1 MHVAC
6 TCTKRK
12 PHLLPF
18 HSRYI
23 AENNM
28 MIISLRAAPIIR
40 TLRRHNMS
48 SSTKDKWP
56 TVHPEKHRL
65 HYQQEIIRRD
75 KLLPPPPSTLS
86 TMIKTK
92 VSPDSVPEPTKQQL
106 RIVALHQSIPFVG
119 FGIMDNGILILSG
132 EAIDMYLGVKL
143 GISTMCAAALGNII
157 SDLAGVALGTM
168 IEDAVVKWSK
178 KIEQITNGRIRLPPM
193 PKLTYDQR
201 NLRSVRFSTQMGCAV
216 GLTIGCILGMFP
228 LLFFPDVHHKAA
240 ADNDDGGN
248 NTSVHDI
255 QSENERLKAEVT
267 LLRGKFKTLAKE
279 KQDAIWDKG
288 Y

>member
-1 MHVAC
+1 MMLKSLIVAPTPRSC
-6 TCTKRK
+6 CR
-12 PHLLPF
+12 
-18 HSRYI
+18 S
-23 AENNM
+23 
-28 MIISLRAAPIIR
+28 
-40 TLRRHNMS
+40 TLRILQQQMS
-48 SSTKDKWP
+48 SSKEKWP
-56 TVHPEKHRL
+56 TIHPKKQRL
-65 HYQQEIIRRD
+65 QYQQEVIRRD
-75 KLLPPPPSTLS
+75 KLLPPPPSTLA
-86 TMIKTK
+86 TMVKTK
-92 VSPDSVPEPTKQQL
+92 VSPDSVSEPTKEQL
-106 RIVALHQSIPFVG
+106 RIVALHQAIPFVG
-119 FGIMDNGILILSG
+119 FGFMDNSILLLSG

-157 SDLAGVALGTM
+157 SDLAGVALGTV

-178 KIEQITNGRIRLPPM
+178 KLEQVTNGRIRLPPM

-228 LLFFPDVHHKAA
+228 LLFFPEVHHNNC
-240 ADNDDGGN
+240 DNDANNGTSHGGN
-248 NTSVHDI
+248 DVVSSSSLQEF

>member
-1 MHVAC
+1 MML
-6 TCTKRK
+6 KS
-12 PHLLPF
+12 P
-18 HSRYI
+18 I
-23 AENNM
+23 APTQR
-28 MIISLRAAPIIR
+28 ICCRS
-40 TLRRHNMS
+40 TLRILRRQMS
-48 SSTKDKWP
+48 SSSKNKDKWP
-56 TVHPEKHRL
+56 IIHPKKQRL
-65 HYQQEIIRRD
+65 QYQQEVIRRD
-75 KLLPPPPSTLS
+75 KLLPPPPSTLA
-86 TMIKTK
+86 TMVKTK
-92 VSPDSVPEPTKQQL
+92 VSPDSVPEPTKEQL
-106 RIVALHQSIPFVG
+106 RIVALHQAIPFVG
-119 FGIMDNGILILSG
+119 FGFMDNSILLLSG

-157 SDLAGVALGTM
+157 SDLAGVALGTV

-178 KIEQITNGRIRLPPM
+178 KLEQVTNGRIRLPPM

-228 LLFFPDVHHKAA
+228 LLFFPEVHHNC
-240 ADNDDGGN
+240 DNDANNGTSNGGN
-248 NTSVHDI
+248 DDVVSSSSLQVF

>member
-1 MHVAC
+1 
-6 TCTKRK
+6 
-12 PHLLPF
+12 
-18 HSRYI
+18 
-23 AENNM
+23 
-28 MIISLRAAPIIR
+28 
-40 TLRRHNMS
+40 MS
-48 SSTKDKWP
+48 SSKNNDKWP
-56 TVHPEKHRL
+56 TIHPEKHRL
-65 HYQQEIIRRD
+65 QYQQEVIRRD

-86 TMIKTK
+86 TVIKTK

-106 RIVALHQSIPFVG
+106 RIVALHQAIPFVG
-119 FGIMDNGILILSG
+119 FGFMDNSILLLSG

-193 PKLTYDQR
+193 PKLTYEQR
-201 NLRSVRFSTQMGCAV
+201 NLRSVRFSTQMGCAI
-216 GLTIGCILGMFP
+216 GLTIGCVLGMFP
-228 LLFFPDVHHKAA
+228 LLFFPDVHHNNA
-240 ADNDDGGN
+240 NDDGRGNGGN
-248 NTSVHDI
+248 NASVHDI
-255 QSENERLKAEVT
+255 QSENERLKAEVI